1 MDKFQEFENIVK
13 YIRGEITYHQ
23 LGDILLG
30 GKNIN
35 FSNHDNYEKYKQE
48 GLKFLKDSEF
58 FQYLIDN
65 NCLVEALNKYKRE
78 LSEYLDERSTFF
90 AGDEE
95 ATRKQLIDIITSL
108 PDKNKLEI
116 FNYREEEEDSE
127 YEGVLYNPI
136 TLSMDNNVLKMII
149 ISLSEEERI
158 KFLID
163 SQNTSIHFRRLDKD
177 SRIEIFNSL
186 SETNKLRIFSE
197 YTTITYEEWTTKYIP
212 FLKDSRFRIR
222 INR

>member
-1 MDKFQEFENIVK
+1 MDKIQKYENIVK

-30 GKNIN
+30 RND
-35 FSNHDNYEKYKQE
+35 DNYERYEQE
-48 GLKFLKDSEF
+48 VLKFLQDSEF

-65 NCLVEALNKYKRE
+65 NFLIEVMNQYKRE

-90 AGDEE
+90 ESDEE
-95 ATRKQLIDIITSL
+95 LARKQLIDIIASL

-116 FNYREEEEDSE
+116 LNYREEEEESE
-127 YEGVLYNPI
+127 YEEVLYNPI

-163 SQNTSIHFRRLDKD
+163 SQNQNTSIHFRRLDKD

-186 SETNKLRIFSE
+186 SETNKLRIFSD
-197 YTTITYEEWTTKYIP
+197 YTTITYEELTTKYIP
-212 FLKDSRFRIR
+212 FLEGSRFRIR